1 MLMPVNDTTIDER
14 IKEDVFKRLAAYD
27 YQVKDSDEYLIN
39 VAFEKA
45 KAEILTECNLSEI
58 PDGLQYVAAD
68 MVIGEFLSAKKTFF
82 PNDLTGFNLNAAVK
96 SIKVGDT
103 DTVFALGEGTA
114 TPEQRLTAFIDAL
127 KGSGKGQFSA
137 YRKLRW

>member
-1 MLMPVNDTTIDER
+1 MAVNDTGIDER
-14 IKEDVFKRLAAYD
+14 IKGDVSKRLAAYG
-27 YQVKDSDEYLIN
+27 YEVKEGSDEYLIN
-39 VAFEKA
+39 VAFEKV
-45 KAEILTECNLSEI
+45 KAEILTECNLCEI

-68 MVIGEFLSAKKTFF
+68 MIIGEFLSAKKTFF
-82 PNDLTGFNLNAAVK
+82 PDDLTGFDLNAAVK

-127 KGSGKGQFSA
+127 KGSGRARFTA
-137 YRKLRW
+137 YRRLRW